1 MILSDKLCV
10 FSQSLGKTK
19 GKTHC
24 KCNKNYLCFIICIYM
39 QHFCILR
46 KSNNVKENKLNPLLD
61 LPVNC
66 IDREDHLAS
75 LRDHIVFKSAGG
87 GNQPFPVYVVCR
99 RGNDSQIAVQKLKN
113 HIKSES
119 IKFKDIS
126 GGLHAWAKHIDTEFP
141 VY

>member
-1 MILSDKLCV
+1 
-10 FSQSLGKTK
+10 
-19 GKTHC
+19 
-24 KCNKNYLCFIICIYM
+24 M
-39 QHFCILR
+39 QHFCILQ

-66 IDREDHLAS
+66 IDREDRLAS
-75 LRDHIVFKSAGG
+75 LRDHIVSKSARGE
-87 GNQPFPVYVVCR
+87 NQPFPVYVVCR

-126 GGLHAWAKHIDTEFP
+126 GGLYAWAKHIDTEFP